1 MSHILVY
8 CPTYCHYAPPTHP
21 KDPRIAPNSTPSHPH
36 PQFFGPFYR
45 GSDFRLTQQL
55 TALPLEQA
63 RVHLA
68 RLYTLHRCRTAAVP
82 TGRQKRLGAT
92 PPCCRKSIFFS
103 HDFIFMNFGHFSPT
117 IQKNNNKSDG
127 ESNSNLAR
135 PLALFGRYKQLAFSC
150 RTTRK
155 DSSKTC
161 GHHIAEIRMENRISC
176 WNEAIST
183 GADLRPLCHVCL
195 VNGSRSKSNRGH
207 LY

>member
-1 MSHILVY
+1 M
-8 CPTYCHYAPPTHP
+8 
-21 KDPRIAPNSTPSHPH
+21 
-36 PQFFGPFYR
+36 
-45 GSDFRLTQQL
+45 
-55 TALPLEQA
+55 
-63 RVHLA
+63 HLA
-68 RLYTLHRCRTAAVP
+68 HLYTLHRCRTAAVP

-117 IQKNNNKSDG
+117 IQKNNSKSDG

-176 WNEAIST
+176 CNEAIST
-183 GADLRPLCHVCL
+183 GADLRPLCQVHS
-195 VNGSRSKSNRGH
+195 VNGSGSKSNRGH
-207 LY
+207 FD

>member
-1 MSHILVY
+1 MTANLV
-8 CPTYCHYAPPTHP
+8 PTHSL
-21 KDPRIAPNSTPSHPH
+21 PRS
-36 PQFFGPFYR
+36 
-45 GSDFRLTQQL
+45 
-55 TALPLEQA
+55 
-63 RVHLA
+63 
-68 RLYTLHRCRTAAVP
+68 RTSAAP
-82 TGRQKRLGAT
+82 TGRQKCLGTT
-92 PPCCRKSIFFS
+92 PPCCRKSNFFS
-103 HDFIFMNFGHFSPT
+103 HDFNFKNFGCFSPT

-127 ESNSNLAR
+127 KSNSNLAR

>member
-68 RLYTLHRCRTAAVP
+68 HLYTLHRCRTAAVP

-103 HDFIFMNFGHFSPT
+103 HDFDFMNFGYFTLTGQQT
-117 IQKNNNKSDG
+117 IERAI
-127 ESNSNLAR
+127 ESR
-135 PLALFGRYKQLAFSC
+135 TRTRPEPLALFSRYKQLAFSC

-155 DSSKTC
+155 DSRKPVAITTRLPKSGWK
-161 GHHIAEIRMENRISC
+161 IAFHPGTKRF
-176 WNEAIST
+176 
-183 GADLRPLCHVCL
+183 LL
-195 VNGSRSKSNRGH
+195 VPI
-207 LY
+207 